1 MRLLPLCV
9 LIPVLLA
16 GCTVPKSAGFP
27 DVKQLLAG
35 RGLRIHWNQGGA
47 EDQQVEARIGELLGR
62 PLTVSTA
69 TEIGLLNNPKLQGT
83 YERLGVAQADLVQ
96 AGLLRNP
103 SLSLGLSVPITG
115 GVSVTNELEGSLVQ
129 DFLDL
134 FMIPL
139 RKRFARIEFESVKLE
154 VADAVLDQAAAVR
167 RAFYAVQSGQQVGA
181 GLRTVVAAAQAAVD
195 LRQRQFDAGNVP
207 EGELIAEK
215 NAYAQAKLDLAHAE
229 LELRVSR
236 QGLDRELG
244 VWGGRVAW
252 TIEDGLA
259 DIPQQ
264 EWPVE
269 HVESFA
275 MSHRLDILAARTRLD
290 SFLAA
295 IKLTNAGLIGGLDVG
310 VQGHQDADVGT
321 RLIGP
326 TLRLEL
332 PIFDQR
338 QGTRAKLRAQLRQ
351 AQRSLDTMAIRVRTE
366 VREARDRMVATREMV
381 EFFKKTVLPLRE
393 REIALTQLQY
403 NAMQVGLFNLLAA
416 KEHQV
421 KSYREYIE
429 SLRDYWLAR
438 TELERAAGSPL
449 TTPAGDTK

>member
-1 MRLLPLCV
+1 MSRLPLCA
-9 LIPVLLA
+9 LLAVLLT

-27 DVKQLLAG
+27 DVKQLLVD
-35 RGLRIHWNQGGA
+35 RGLRVHWNQGGA
-47 EDQQVEARIGELLGR
+47 EDRLVESHIAELLGR

-69 TEIGLLNNPKLQGT
+69 TEIGLLNNPKLQAT

-103 SLSLGLSVPITG
+103 SLSLGLSIPVAG
-115 GVSVTNELEGSLVQ
+115 GASVTNELEGSLVQ

-154 VADAVLDQAAAVR
+154 VADAVLDQAAAIR
-167 RAFYAVQSGQQVGA
+167 KSFYAVQSGQQIGA

-207 EGELIAEK
+207 EVELIAEK
-215 NAYAQAKLDLAHAE
+215 NAYAQAKLDLARAE

-236 QGLDRELG
+236 QALDRELG
-244 VWGGRVAW
+244 VWGERVSW

-259 DIPQQ
+259 DLPQQ
-264 EWPVE
+264 EWSLE

-275 MSHRLDILAARTRLD
+275 MGHRLDMLAARTRLE

-295 IKLTNAGLIGGLDVG
+295 IKLTNAGLIGGLDLG
-310 VQGHQDADVGT
+310 VQAHQDADAGT

-326 TLRLEL
+326 SLRLEL

-351 AQRSLDTMAIRVRTE
+351 AQLSLDTMAIRVRTE
-366 VREARDRMVATREMV
+366 VREARDRLIANREVV

-393 REIALTQLQY
+393 REIGLTQLQY
-403 NAMQVGLFNLLAA
+403 NAMQVGLFNLLTA

-449 TTPAGDTK
+449 PHPAGDTK